1 MRALHASRRLTAWF
15 VCIALM
21 LGAFAPAAMQVLS
34 VVAPDA
40 EWVEICTNS
49 GNKLLRVDN
58 ADPPQSIIQQHGTC
72 VWCSLHADVAVLPA
86 YILAAALPV
95 AQPSLQLPPPL
106 ADRPPL
112 PRFIHTTFAPRGP
125 PAQA

>member
-1 MRALHASRRLTAWF
+1 MRAFHASRRLTAWF

-49 GNKLLRVDN
+49 GNKLIRVDN
-58 ADPPQSIIQQHGTC
+58 AEQPQSIIQQHGTC
-72 VWCSLHADVAVLPA
+72 VWCSLHADIAILPAYVVAALPAVLPN
-86 YILAAALPV
+86 
-95 AQPSLQLPPPL
+95 LQLPLPQ
-106 ADRPPL
+106 ADRPL
-112 PRFIHTTFAPRGP
+112 RPRFIHTTFAPRGP